1 MIRQVPIR
9 PGLHAAMMKRYS
21 GASRFE
27 NTPGDSCVGF
37 PNHGMP
43 QKWGTKTTADSEKI
57 EKNTGQVTFLEI
69 QLWSGKTRFLI
80 EILKIES
87 SRIQILQ
94 M

>member
-1 MIRQVPIR
+1 
-9 PGLHAAMMKRYS
+9 MMKRYS

-37 PNHGMP
+37 PNHGML

-57 EKNTGQVTFLEI
+57 EKKYRTGNL
-69 QLWSGKTRFLI
+69 SGDSVVELKAKVLI

-87 SRIQILQ
+87 SRTQIPTNLIII
-94 M
+94 